1 VRLTIDGTELEVEA
15 GTSVWD
21 AARAAGAE
29 VPVLCHDPGLPA
41 VGVCRMCV
49 VEIEGARVLA
59 ASCVR
64 EVEAGMVVRTQS
76 PKIDACRSMLT
87 ELLMSEQSVDDSGP
101 RSLKDATIGGDK
113 LYELAERYEVEVRLP
128 RGNSRPDD
136 DSSPAIAVS
145 HQACILCDR
154 CMRACNDVQHN
165 DVIGRTG
172 KGYRARIGFDL
183 NQPMGDSTC
192 VTCGECVQ
200 ACPTGALTNVFPNAA
215 PTPESKLEAVDSVC
229 PYCGVGCALTYHV
242 DREQN
247 EILYAEG
254 RESPGNQARL
264 CVKGRY
270 GYDYATHPH
279 RLTRPLIRVDYPK
292 GPLSAATKASDGGRK
307 RGGLVDYDEVMPA
320 FREASWEEALEL
332 IASKLS
338 GIRDEHGGN
347 ALAGFGSA
355 KCSNE
360 EAYLFQKLVRAG
372 FGTNNVD
379 HCTRLCHASS
389 VAALMQMI
397 GSGAVTTTYGDIV
410 NAEVALLT
418 GTNTTSN
425 HPVAASFFKQA
436 AASGTK
442 LIVVDPRGS
451 GIAEHAWRFCQ
462 IRSGTDVAFYNA
474 LMHVI
479 IAEGLVDEEYVA
491 AHTKDFELV
500 RATVAQYTPAMASA
514 ICGVSEELIR
524 EVALEYGRAAGAITY
539 WGMGMSQHVHGT
551 DNCRCIISL
560 ALMTGNMGRH
570 GAGLHPLRGQNNV
583 QGASDAG
590 LIPMV
595 LPDYQPVGSDEV
607 RARYE
612 AAWGRPIDPQPG
624 LTVVEI
630 MGAALRGEVRGM
642 YMLGE
647 NPFLSDPN
655 INKVRKALSALD
667 FLVVQDIFL
676 TETAEFADVVLP
688 ATSALEKSGTFTNT
702 DRRVQVGHKVLEP
715 PGEARPDHE
724 IICEISTR
732 MGYAMSYESP
742 ATVFDEMAGL
752 MHAYRGLSH
761 AKLGAT
767 GKLYPCPEP
776 EESDGTI
783 VMFGEGFPTE
793 DGRARFVPAE
803 HTGADELPDEDYPF
817 VLVTGR
823 VLEHWHTGVM
833 TRRSRTLHAREPE
846 AFVEVNPADAARLQL
861 ANGDFVQV
869 RSRRGAITLKARIGR
884 DAQPGSVF
892 VPFHFREA
900 AANLLTTDALDPDGK
915 IPEFKFCAVRLEQV

>member
-1 VRLTIDGTELEVEA
+1 M
-15 GTSVWD
+15 WD
-21 AARAAGAE
+21 AARAADIP
-29 VPVLCHDPGLPA
+29 VPVLCHDPGLEP

-64 EVEAGMVVRTQS
+64 EAEEGMVVRTQS
-76 PKIDACRSMLT
+76 PKIDACRAMLT
-87 ELLMSEQSVDDSGP
+87 ELLMSEQRDA
-101 RSLKDATIGGDK
+101 SLKDATVGGDK

-128 RGNSRPDD
+128 RGNSRPEDA
-136 DSSPAIAVS
+136 SSPAIAVD

-172 KGYRARIGFDL
+172 KGYKTRIGFDL
-183 NQPMGDSTC
+183 DNPMGSSTC

-200 ACPTGALTNVFPNAA
+200 ACPTGALTNAFPSIVPSA
-215 PTPESKLEAVDSVC
+215 ESKLESVDSVC

-247 EILYAEG
+247 EILWAEG

-270 GYDYATHPH
+270 GFDYTSHPH
-279 RLTRPLIRVDYPK
+279 RLTRPLIRIDYPK
-292 GPLSAATKASDGGRK
+292 GPLSQATQEHDGKRK
-307 RGGLVDYDEVMPA
+307 PGGLVDYDEVLPA

-332 IASKLS
+332 VASKLA
-338 GIRDEHGGN
+338 GIRDEHGGG

-389 VAALMQMI
+389 VAALLQMI

-410 NAEVALLT
+410 NAEVALIT
-418 GTNTTSN
+418 GTNTTAN

-436 AASGTK
+436 AAAGTK

-474 LMHVI
+474 MMHVI
-479 IAEGLVDEEYVA
+479 VAEGLVDEEYVA
-491 AHTKDFELV
+491 AHTKDFEAV
-500 RATVAQYTPAMASA
+500 KETVARYSPETVSA
-514 ICGVSEELIR
+514 ICGVPAETIR

-539 WGMGMSQHVHGT
+539 WGMGMSQHTHGT

-595 LPDYQPVGSDEV
+595 FPDYQAVGSQEV
-607 RARYE
+607 RAKFE
-612 AAWGRPIDPQPG
+612 AAWGRELDPNPG

-630 MGAALRGEVRGM
+630 MGAALAGEIKGM

-655 INKVRKALSALD
+655 INKVRKALSKLD

-676 TETAEFADVVLP
+676 TETAEFADVILP
-688 ATSALEKSGTFTNT
+688 ATSALEKNGTFTNT
-702 DRRVQVGHKVLEP
+702 DRRVQVGRQVLDP

-724 IICEISTR
+724 IICDIATR
-732 MGYAMSYESP
+732 MGYPMSYDSP
-742 ATVFDEMAGL
+742 AQVFDEMVSL
-752 MHAYRGLSH
+752 MNAYRGLSH
-761 AKLGAT
+761 EKLGAT
-767 GKLYPCPEP
+767 GKLYPCPDP
-776 EESDGTI
+776 DESDGTI
-783 VMFGEGFPTE
+783 VMFGDGFPTA
-793 DGRARFVPAE
+793 DGRATFVPAE
-803 HTGADELPDEDYPF
+803 HVGAAELPDEEYPF

-833 TRRSRTLHAREPE
+833 TRRSRTLHAREPK
-846 AFVEVNPADAARLQL
+846 AFVEVHPADAAR
-861 ANGDFVQV
+861 ANIATGDFVRV
-869 RSRRGAITLKARIGR
+869 ASRRGAIALEARVSKNP
-884 DAQPGSVF
+884 QPGSVF

-900 AANLLTTDALDPDGK
+900 AANLLTTDQLDPDGK
-915 IPEFKFCAVRLEQV
+915 IPEFKFCAVKVERAPDS